1 MSETVLFLGI
11 ELPDEIKS
19 CLASLRPQK
28 SPGVRPIRPENL
40 HITLH
45 YLGKQNQSAVEAA
58 VTSCLSL
65 LSQRPFE
72 LVLKGLGQFGRT
84 SKPSVLW
91 QGVESN
97 SDLLALHQQLLPVI
111 NRLDVEPDHHK
122 YHPHITLAR
131 CRWNQAPTESD
142 QRSLM
147 SFHQQQQ
154 KAIHFQVKAFV
165 LFESRIGS
173 AGREYPIVSKFD
185 LKN

>member
-1 MSETVLFLGI
+1 MPKKVFFLGI
-11 ELPDEIKS
+11 DLPEAIKPS
-19 CLASLRPQK
+19 LALLLPKKTS
-28 SPGVRPIRPENL
+28 GVRPVRPENL

-45 YLGKQNQSAVEAA
+45 YLGKQDQSAVEAA
-58 VTSCLSL
+58 VESCLSL
-65 LSQRPFE
+65 LSRRPFE

-97 SDLLALHQQLLPVI
+97 SDLLALHQKLLPVI

-142 QRSLM
+142 QRSLT
-147 SFHQQQQ
+147 SFYQQQQ
-154 KAIHFQVKAFV
+154 KAIHFEVKAFV

-173 AGREYPIVSKFD
+173 AGREYPIVSTFD